1 MIIDYFL
8 VMVRAFLVRI
18 GVGFIAHN
26 EENGFLSC
34 CAAKNVSYRRAVN
47 KYFINIL
54 TVNIILKFAEK
65 IRIITVF
72 AIFFVSFNGI

>member
-1 MIIDYFL
+1 
-8 VMVRAFLVRI
+8 MVRTLLVRV

-54 TVNIILKFAEK
+54 TVNIILKIAEK
-65 IRIITVF
+65 IRKITVCACF
-72 AIFFVSFNGI
+72 LVCFNGI